1 MLVLIF
7 SIFFVPL
14 GELLLHFLNFYC
26 NQFSFA
32 NEVVAVHSPLNTQ
45 LTIDQTSTTANE
57 AAPKHLPHKWRFFK
71 VGCICVQDP
80 MELTHN
86 VTKSL
91 NPGTL
96 AVFIEGINE
105 AFKVMSD
112 IFSLSAEMN
121 ILALFSSKHH
131 RPSPV
136 KPPKLNS
143 TFYFSLRKMS
153 VLLSKVPTL
162 SSLVKHLTNLDI
174 SSQYVISRLEIVVI
188 KALVYI
194 LENELSF
201 ECRPKVTQSAHSS
214 SSSFVSP
221 VTSYCIS
228 NPLWF
233 DFGEVETGQVIR
245 KRQRDSETG
254 DGEIDFGDDNLQME
268 ELKKARFIDNS
279 SSSVAILEQ
288 FCFINGRE
296 LYPTDVLCTAYH
308 NTWVHRRRLKRQLCK
323 DGQSSSS
330 MPSSSQLEQ
339 NTQPILKFS
348 LTSVDKDKLPHEF
361 RWVIRGV
368 PADILDKPLVWI
380 QLKATDISFGQE
392 FSTFSAYFK
401 KPMFS

>member
-1 MLVLIF
+1 M
-7 SIFFVPL
+7 
-14 GELLLHFLNFYC
+14 
-26 NQFSFA
+26 
-32 NEVVAVHSPLNTQ
+32 
-45 LTIDQTSTTANE
+45 
-57 AAPKHLPHKWRFFK
+57 FK
-71 VGCICVQDP
+71 T
-80 MELTHN
+80 LWNLHN

-105 AFKVMSD
+105 AFKVMSQ

-153 VLLSKVPTL
+153 VLLNKVPTL

-268 ELKKARFIDNS
+268 ELKNARFIDNS